1 MIAPAEHTDVVTVA
15 FQVAGN
21 QLGESGVVFDQEDVG
36 HDVSRNTVMCRSQI
50 PCGSRL
56 ACYGGASDTESLTD
70 SPRSGASPLPHL
82 ILIVSKV
89 VQGYTPPVPCGLHL
103 TFLHRR
109 PTQLHSTTAQVALGC
124 ASQYWDKSMSKN
136 LFAPF
141 CLLAL
146 TLALSACDK
155 SADEAPATPP
165 VKVRIETLAA
175 KPLSI
180 TSELSGRIAA
190 PRIAEVRARVAGV
203 VMQRVFKE
211 GHDVKQGDVLFR
223 IDPAPFK
230 ADLDSAQANLSKAE
244 ANAFQARL
252 QEQRYSQL
260 VEGNAISGQDYD
272 NARAAVRQTN
282 AEVAAN
288 KAAVE
293 RARLNLGYATVTAPI
308 SGRIGRA
315 LVTEGALVGQN
326 EATPLALIQ
335 QLDPIHADL
344 TQSTRELNDL
354 RRAFRAGSL
363 KQVGQDQAKATLIQD
378 DGSLYPLPG
387 KLLFAEISVDP
398 GTGQIILRSEFPNP
412 DLDLLPGSFVRVR
425 LEQAVDKQG
434 ISVPQRAITRDS
446 AGIPMVLLLDA
457 EQTVSLQPV
466 ELGAVIEDRWIV
478 SSGLKAGDR
487 IVVEGLQHARPGE
500 KVEVDDSPL
509 VKE

>member
-1 MIAPAEHTDVVTVA
+1 M
-15 FQVAGN
+15 
-21 QLGESGVVFDQEDVG
+21 L
-36 HDVSRNTVMCRSQI
+36 
-50 PCGSRL
+50 
-56 ACYGGASDTESLTD
+56 
-70 SPRSGASPLPHL
+70 
-82 ILIVSKV
+82 K
-89 VQGYTPPVPCGLHL
+89 
-103 TFLHRR
+103 
-109 PTQLHSTTAQVALGC
+109 
-124 ASQYWDKSMSKN
+124 K
-136 LFAPF
+136 
-141 CLLAL
+141 LLAPL
-146 TLALSACDK
+146 CLSALALALSACDK
-155 SADEAPATPP
+155 SANTPQTPP
-165 VKVRIETLAA
+165 PPKVRVEIL
-175 KPLSI
+175 KSQSLSI
-180 TSELSGRIAA
+180 NSELSGRIAA

-203 VMQRVFKE
+203 VLQQVFRE
-211 GHDVKQGDVLFR
+211 GSDVKQGDVLFR

-230 ADLDSAQANLSKAE
+230 ADLDSALANLGKAE
-244 ANAFQARL
+244 ADAFQARL

-260 VEGNAISGQDYD
+260 VEGNGISGQDYD
-272 NARAAVRQTN
+272 NARAALRQTN

-326 EATPLALIQ
+326 EATPLAIIQ

-425 LEQAVDKQG
+425 LE
-434 ISVPQRAITRDS
+434 
-446 AGIPMVLLLDA
+446 
-457 EQTVSLQPV
+457 
-466 ELGAVIEDRWIV
+466 
-478 SSGLKAGDR
+478 
-487 IVVEGLQHARPGE
+487 
-500 KVEVDDSPL
+500 
-509 VKE
+509 